1 MMVQQIDRK
10 QLKRDSKA
18 LLRTAQVSPM
28 AMTALYLGLVLVLDA
43 ADVLSGGSAA
53 LGIGSLLSTFVS
65 VLTWLVGMVLS
76 AGFVLYCMAIRRG
89 ERAEFLTLF
98 DGFAFVGKVIG
109 LNIVI
114 TVFIALWSML
124 FVIPGIVA
132 AYRYRFAL
140 YNLYENPGIGIM
152 EALDMSKRQTVGYKA
167 QLFLLDLSYYGWAFL
182 AALPSAV
189 LEWCVSYQELSAI
202 VGLAGTP
209 ALITSLLAL
218 SDFSWILIIDLW
230 SLVVSLFYLPV
241 YQCTELGYF
250 ETAKSTSGV
259 GEGAAPRNGN
269 PWNSNPWNNDM
280 GPDGLGGL

>member
-259 GEGAAPRNGN
+259 GFGTEPPRQDGWNGRIH
-269 PWNSNPWNNDM
+269 
-280 GPDGLGGL
+280 PDDLGGW

>member
-65 VLTWLVGMVLS
+65 VLTGLVGMVLS

-218 SDFSWILIIDLW
+218 SDFSWVLIIDLW
-230 SLVVSLFYLPV
+230 SLAVSLFYLPV

-259 GEGAAPRNGN
+259 GFGAEPPRQDGWNGRIH
-269 PWNSNPWNNDM
+269 
-280 GPDGLGGL
+280 PDDLGGW